1 MSELVALRRQ
11 IDALT
16 ERLARLENPGEP
28 IGATPSVTFTPEPPA
43 PKHVSIIECRQFFS
57 DMRELR
63 IALEAIAL
71 SKGEPSP
78 SRLVHPDW
86 IPLLKSMALSRK
98 GGLSWT
104 RALEVAG
111 LPLPNV
117 ERELPRLQ
125 SALRDVYADLPG
137 IIQNMKRRGFINS
150 IALGNLQKRL
160 TELFT

>member
-11 IDALT
+11 IDSLT
-16 ERLARLENPGEP
+16 ERLGRLENPGAVVEV
-28 IGATPSVTFTPEPPA
+28 APSLTYTPEPEPIKYIPVHTA
-43 PKHVSIIECRQFFS
+43 RSYFV
-57 DMRELR
+57 DNRELR
-63 IALEAIAL
+63 TALEAIAL
-71 SKGEPSP
+71 SRGEPSP
-78 SRLVHPDW
+78 GRLVHPDW
-86 IPLLKSMALSRK
+86 LPLLKNIAASRK
-98 GGLSWT
+98 DGLTWT
-104 RALEVAG
+104 KALEVAG
-111 LPLPNV
+111 LPLPNL